1 MENYLLP
8 WTWYTGDPDESYW
21 TCKVTGART
30 KQVKDFRSLT
40 AQAIAGGAG
49 GYCWVTSA
57 VPLPVIPDGG
67 LYLGSEPSARLNLG
81 KRRGITGL
89 FPHLAATDLDA
100 EDSLWDV
107 LWKLTLELADPTGA
121 GSWKPLRGSVR
132 HGFKVT
138 LGDEVRHET
147 FNPLHRSWGPTLEIF
162 RADYRRNRQI
172 VNDPNERLGMEDIQ
186 RFTGRQ
192 MLKYGI
198 ADSRDL
204 LPLEYRDEGSL
215 GHRSPFSDTFTDTN
229 GTALESHTPS
239 VGTSWEVV
247 ANAIDIQSNRAE
259 GNDTTNIES
268 IYRLSDALDSD
279 DHFVE
284 ADLSS
289 HWSPDGN
296 PLTNDA
302 EVMGRK
308 HGTLA
313 TLTMYEARMQLES
326 TLANVHNELFKR
338 ITGTTTEIGSG
349 SSTFTVVEDQD
360 YLTRLTMQADDTIT
374 VDRETVEVISEASQ
388 TDITGNLYSGIIL
401 DAQTT
406 TRINRADN
414 FLCNDLAAPPA
425 GFVHSQA
432 VIIG

>member
-8 WTWYTGDPDESYW
+8 WTWHTDPDESYW
-21 TCKVTGART
+21 TCKVPGFRI

-40 AQAIAGGAG
+40 AQAIAGGDG

-57 VPLPVIPDGG
+57 VPLLVIPDGG
-67 LYLGSEPSARLNLG
+67 LHLGGDPSARLTRG
-81 KRRGITGL
+81 ERRSITGL
-89 FPHLAATDLDA
+89 FPHLATTDLDA

-107 LWKLTLELADPTGA
+107 LWKLTLELADPTGV
-121 GSWKPLRGSVR
+121 GSWKPLRGTIR

-138 LGDEVRHET
+138 LGDEVRHEA
-147 FNPLHRSWGPTLEIF
+147 FNPLHRAWQPTIDIF
-162 RADYRRNRQI
+162 RADYKRNRAI
-172 VNDPNERLGMEDIQ
+172 VNDPKERLSIEDVQ

-204 LPLEYRDEGSL
+204 LPIEYRDEGSL
-215 GHRSPFSDTFTDTN
+215 GHRSPFSDAFTDTN

-259 GNDTTNIES
+259 ANTSNSEC

-296 PLTNDA
+296 PLANDA

-313 TLTMYEARMQLES
+313 TLTMYEARMQLDS

-338 ITGTTTEIGSG
+338 ITGTPTEIAA

-374 VDRETVEVISEASQ
+374 VDRDASEVISEASQ

-401 DAQTT
+401 DAEATS
-406 TRINRADN
+406 RINRADN